1 MGLPVFTD
9 GTPNHMNSHTWWLW
23 DAMVTMS
30 RAIAR
35 QRVNIPIQINAK
47 AEGGGRRAT
56 TESTVRI
63 VAVIQAIVH
72 VVAIVAVVVVRM
84 GAVLRGSLTV
94 GRSNNNRLQLAAIV
108 ELPVNAVLP

>member
-1 MGLPVFTD
+1 
-9 GTPNHMNSHTWWLW
+9 
-23 DAMVTMS
+23 MS

-47 AEGGGRRAT
+47 AEGGRRAT

-72 VVAIVAVVVVRM
+72 VVAIVAMVVVVM
-84 GAVLRGSLTV
+84 GAVVRGSLTV
-94 GRSNNNRLQLAAIV
+94 GRSNNNRFQLAAIA
-108 ELPVNAVLP
+108 ELPSVRC